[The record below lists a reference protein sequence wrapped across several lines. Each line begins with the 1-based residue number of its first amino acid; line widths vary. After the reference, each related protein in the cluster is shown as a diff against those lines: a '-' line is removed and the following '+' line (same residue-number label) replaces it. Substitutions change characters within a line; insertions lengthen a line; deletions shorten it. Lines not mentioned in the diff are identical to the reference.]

1 MNLEQFSRTLN
12 TIYSDSEIEFLF
24 RYIQKEIKNVNWVDI
39 VNRLLNQE
47 PIDYIIG
54 HTYFYKHKIFVNK
67 EVLIPR
73 PETEELIENI
83 YNFYKDKS
91 SQPKKI
97 LEVGTGSGCIAIA
110 LKSIF
115 PNAEIIAL
123 DISKNALDIAHQN
136 ATHNQL
142 EIKFIE
148 LNFLDSNLWGKLEG
162 SFDLIVSNPPYI
174 PFSEHQSMSKNV
186 LDFEPHLALFVQ
198 DHNPLV
204 FYDKIFEFATS
215 HLAKN
220 GNIFCETS
228 ESIQLLNYQSFKITS
243 LKDWSG
249 NNRFIQATFI

>member
-1 MNLEQFSRTLN
+1 
-12 TIYSDSEIEFLF
+12 LF
-24 RYIQKEIKNVNWVDI
+24 RYIQKEIKDINWVDI
-39 VNRLLNQE
+39 ANRLLNQE
-47 PIDYIIG
+47 PIDYIIE

-83 YNFYKDKS
+83 FNIYKDKS

-136 ATHNQL
+136 AIHNQL
-142 EIKFIE
+142 EVKFIE
-148 LNFLDSNLWGKLEG
+148 LNFLDSNLWGNLEV

-174 PFSEHQSMSKNV
+174 PIAEKSTMLKNV
-186 LDFEPHLALFVQ
+186 LDFEPHVALFVE
-198 DHNPLV
+198 DTSPLL
-204 FYDKIFEFATS
+204 FYDKIFEFAKS
-215 HLAKN
+215 HLTKK
-220 GNIFCETS
+220 GHIFCETS
-228 ESIQLLNYQSFKITS
+228 ENIQFLNHDFFNIKS

-249 NNRFIQATFI
+249 NSRFIHATFI